1 LRGKAPGGLMDST
14 IRQSTSLSAEGRGL
28 PPRPS
33 TALGL
38 SSSVGGISWTRPS
51 FDALIPPKPEEEWEP
66 LSNETLQA
74 VRKKVYEKAINLRTM
89 FRQFDSDKDGTVS
102 RLEFKKACADMNFH
116 FSDKVMNGI
125 FKKLDKDDS
134 GIVNY
139 EEFAALLKTKDTNG
153 EYNPFL
159 LERTYYEGSAKPEAT
174 NKVRDTKLSAK
185 DIDSAYKLHEEIS
198 RRLHLKYLNPRTMFR
213 DLDENK
219 NGAIS
224 SEEFVEKLK
233 KLNIETSAEEI
244 DRLINVFQTSM
255 PGQLTY
261 KDFVEHFHQ
270 PDKWG
275 FCSQF
280 NAALPL
286 GKCGTKVAHPPMDST
301 TMQKTHWDKQGRR
314 EPRELLQKKKEFIKN
329 LVEEGK
335 TIDLEIPTPTIVLR
349 GKTKKGLLD
358 KFLLEEL
365 RRKFTVMRKD
375 TRAMFRILDPAKEGR
390 VSRCLHSPVRAHSSL
405 VVFCRISFEY
415 LLHSHVTCL

>member
-1 LRGKAPGGLMDST
+1 
-14 IRQSTSLSAEGRGL
+14 
-28 PPRPS
+28 
-33 TALGL
+33 
-38 SSSVGGISWTRPS
+38 
-51 FDALIPPKPEEEWEP
+51 
-66 LSNETLQA
+66 
-74 VRKKVYEKAINLRTM
+74 
-89 FRQFDSDKDGTVS
+89 
-102 RLEFKKACADMNFH
+102 
-116 FSDKVMNGI
+116 
-125 FKKLDKDDS
+125 
-134 GIVNY
+134 
-139 EEFAALLKTKDTNG
+139 
-153 EYNPFL
+153 
-159 LERTYYEGSAKPEAT
+159 
-174 NKVRDTKLSAK
+174 
-185 DIDSAYKLHEEIS
+185 
-198 RRLHLKYLNPRTMFR
+198 
-213 DLDENK
+213 
-219 NGAIS
+219 
-224 SEEFVEKLK
+224 
-233 KLNIETSAEEI
+233 
-244 DRLINVFQTSM
+244 M

-375 TRAMFRILDPAKEGR
+375 TRDMFRILDPAKEGR